1 MIICYQVSNGWHIR
15 CIYDNLMNRRGKM
28 IRSFNSSKSEKRR
41 YPRLSLHLPLEYS
54 FPEAYGHHLAYMGN
68 ICEGGLLMYT
78 PQEMDIGQNLRVKF
92 YYDSAAGTGCIQA
105 LGEVIRVEKLGAS
118 GRDYRCGV
126 RFSNVPPDYLKKFR
140 KFLKSLY

>member
-1 MIICYQVSNGWHIR
+1 MTIYYQVNNDWHIICIN
-15 CIYDNLMNRRGKM
+15 DDLMSRRGKLTH
-28 IRSFNSSKSEKRR
+28 SFNSAKSEKRR

-54 FPEAYGHHLAYMGN
+54 FPESYGLHLAYMGN

-105 LGEVIRVEKLGAS
+105 LGEVIRVEKLAAS
-118 GRDYRCGV
+118 GKDYRCGV